1 MFQSSLMKQKL
12 IESYK
17 KQMDDITCILDCGN
31 IGSLYLG
38 NIESACDF
46 ELLKKLKIKSII
58 TICTSK
64 IPIQISQS
72 MRYYQH
78 IILDDNENANISRHF
93 EICFDFIEK
102 GRSVGNV
109 LVHCMAGI
117 SRSATIVAAY
127 LMKKHSISSKE
138 ALQQL
143 QRKRWQVYPN
153 EGFIKQ
159 LLQYNEELIVQQKDL
174 KNEGVSK
181 NKQEINIEQIRNPII
196 FNNSNQK
203 NSHQIEKKQQS
214 DEYQKIR
221 KKYIDTKNQQQQ
233 KKLMDYQTLQERRM
247 SYHKKDN
254 HDIEDQNNLFQQTSK
269 IQRIKSS
276 YQQTNTIDKNSIKN
290 ECNYVSIQKHQSRP
304 GLQIETNFNGSQK
317 YFENRIYPSTT
328 RNIKVQYQY
337 NISKI
342 DS

>member
-1 MFQSSLMKQKL
+1 MFQPSPMKQKL

-17 KQMDDITCILDCGN
+17 KQMDDITCILDCGH

-58 TICTSK
+58 SICTSK
-64 IPIQISQS
+64 IPNQISSS
-72 MRYYQH
+72 MRYYQQ

-102 GRSVGNV
+102 ARSVGNV

-127 LMKKHSISSKE
+127 LMKKHCVSSKE
-138 ALQQL
+138 ALSQL

-159 LLQYNEELIVQQKDL
+159 LLQYNDELIAKQKGL
-174 KNEGVSK
+174 KNEAK
-181 NKQEINIEQIRNPII
+181 NQNKQEVNIEQIRNPAI
-196 FNNSNQK
+196 FNNLNNQI
-203 NSHQIEKKQQS
+203 NSHQNEKKQQA

-221 KKYIDTKNQQQQ
+221 KKYVDTKNQQQQ
-233 KKLMDYQTLQERRM
+233 KKIMDYQTLQERRM

-254 HDIEDQNNLFQQTSK
+254 HEIDLFQQTSK

-276 YQQTNTIDKNSIKN
+276 YQQIGSIEKNPIKN
-290 ECNYVSIQKHQSRP
+290 ECK
-304 GLQIETNFNGSQK
+304 F
-317 YFENRIYPSTT
+317 
-328 RNIKVQYQY
+328 
-337 NISKI
+337 
-342 DS
+342 